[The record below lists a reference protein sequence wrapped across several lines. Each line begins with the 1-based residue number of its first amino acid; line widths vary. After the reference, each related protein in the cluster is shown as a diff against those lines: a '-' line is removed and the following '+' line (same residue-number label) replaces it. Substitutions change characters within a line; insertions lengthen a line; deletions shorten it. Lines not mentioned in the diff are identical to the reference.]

1 MTTDIIS
8 ASGRQGMPCQRPI
21 QYLTNMKE
29 QKPTQFQ
36 LIESDPLLKPYVS
49 QFRKRVKHF
58 ERLKTQIKKTGGIL
72 GDISQGHYYFG
83 FNRGENE
90 GQEGVWYREWA
101 PGAHSLSLIGDFN
114 DWNRD
119 TNPMSVNEWGIWN
132 VFLPDGIYRER
143 LIHSGRVKVHVV
155 SEYGAMDRI
164 PAYIQ
169 RVIQEGD
176 ADFAGQYW
184 TPETSYQWKNPNPS
198 FNMERDGLRIYE
210 AHIGMAQEEESVG
223 TFTEFKDNILPR
235 IVDLGYN
242 AIQLMA
248 IMEHPY
254 YGSFGYHVS
263 NYFAVSSRFGTPEE
277 LKELI
282 DTAHGMGL
290 LVIMDLVHSHAIK
303 NLNEGLNF
311 FDGTEHQY
319 FHSGVKREHIAWDS
333 LCFDYSKYEVQRFL
347 LSNIRYWLENFRFDG
362 FRFDGVTSMLYNDH
376 GLGREFTS
384 YDAYFDSNVEL
395 DAIVYLMLANELLH
409 EVKQDGISIAE
420 DMSGMPGL
428 ARPIEDGGIGFDYR
442 LAMGIPDY
450 WIRLLKEKKDDD
462 WHIGE
467 IYGMLRNRRSGE
479 KHIGYVES
487 HDQSI
492 VGDKTLAMQ
501 LMDAELYTDMS
512 VFSSN
517 LKIERGVSLHKL
529 IRLLTF
535 SLGGEGYLN
544 FMGNEFGHPEWIDF
558 PRVGN
563 NHSYW
568 YARRQWHLVDDKT
581 LYYKHL
587 NTFDRSM
594 QHLETTYQFLTDEFI
609 QLLLIHED
617 SKQIVFSR
625 GSLIFVF
632 NLHPTES
639 VSDWRIPI
647 PERTDYCLILNTDDT
662 DFGGNGLIDGGK
674 YPWQDIPL
682 NGQTQSI
689 QVYVPARCALVLAP
703 KEDKSKDDKN

>member
-1 MTTDIIS
+1 
-8 ASGRQGMPCQRPI
+8 
-21 QYLTNMKE
+21 MKR
-29 QKPTQFQ
+29 KKSIP
-36 LIESDPLLKPYVS
+36 LIESDHLLIPYES
-49 QFRKRVKHF
+49 ELTKRVKHF
-58 ERLKTQIKKTGGIL
+58 ERVKRHIEKTGGIL
-72 GDISQGHYYFG
+72 GDISQGHLYFG
-83 FNRGENE
+83 FNRGEND

-119 TNPMSVNEWGIWN
+119 ANPMSVDEWGIWHI
-132 VFLPDGIYRER
+132 FLPDEIYNDSFH
-143 LIHSGRVKVHVV
+143 HSGRVKVHVK
-155 SEYGAMDRI
+155 SDLGAMDRI

-176 ADFAGQYW
+176 VDFTGQYW
-184 TPETSYQWKNPNPS
+184 TQENSYQWKNLIPDYNIQK
-198 FNMERDGLRIYE
+198 DGLRIYE
-210 AHIGMAQEEESVG
+210 AHIGMAQEEERVG
-223 TFTEFKDNILPR
+223 TYTEFKDNILPR
-235 IVDLGYN
+235 ILDLGYN

-263 NYFAVSSRFGTPEE
+263 SYFAVSSRFGTPEE

-303 NLNEGLNF
+303 NINEGLNF

-319 FHSGVKREHIAWDS
+319 FHSGAKREHNAWDS

-362 FRFDGVTSMLYNDH
+362 FRFDGVTSMLYKDH
-376 GLGREFTS
+376 GLGRDFTS
-384 YDAYFDSNVEL
+384 YTDYFDSNIEL
-395 DAIVYLMLANELLH
+395 DAIIYLMLANELLH
-409 EVKQDGISIAE
+409 EIRHDSISIAE

-428 ARPIEDGGIGFDYR
+428 ARPIEEGGMGFDYR

-450 WIRLLKEKKDDD
+450 WIRLLKEKKDEE

-479 KHIGYVES
+479 KHIAYVES

-492 VGDKTLAMQ
+492 VGDKTMAMQ

-512 VFSSN
+512 VSTPN
-517 LKIERGVSLHKL
+517 LKIARGVALHKL

-544 FMGNEFGHPEWIDF
+544 FIGNEFGHPEWIDF
-558 PRVGN
+558 PRSEN
-563 NHSYW
+563 DFSYW
-568 YARRQWHLVDDKT
+568 YARRQWHLVDDET

-587 NTFDRSM
+587 NTFDKAM
-594 QHLETTYQFLTDEFI
+594 QQIEITYQFLTDESI

-617 SKQIVFSR
+617 SKQIVFTR
-625 GSLIFVF
+625 GSLVFAF
-632 NLHPTES
+632 NLHPNDS
-639 VSDWRIPI
+639 VSDWRIPV
-647 PERTDYCLILNTDDT
+647 PEKTDYCLILNTDDT
-662 DFGGNGLIDGGK
+662 EFGGNGLIDGK
-674 YPWQDIPL
+674 HYPWQNIPQ
-682 NGQTQSI
+682 NGEKQSI
-689 QVYVPARCALVLAP
+689 QIYVPARCGLVFTV
-703 KEDKSKDDKN
+703 KNDTRVTKNKILPQ